1 MKHYTLT
8 LATLLSLL
16 IPLQSWGADLRKGEE
31 AYMIGDYATALKE
44 WTPFAEQGDLDA
56 QFKLANMYRTGIGVS
71 QDYKTAVELYNPPAE
86 NGNALAQYNL
96 GIMHSFG
103 LGVLQDYET
112 ALKWYILSAEQG
124 NTFAQYNI
132 GRLYYLGH
140 GVKQDMIYAHMWTN
154 LASLNGFAMSTNLR
168 GLITEQMT
176 PSQIDKAHE
185 LARECVAN
193 NYKRC

>member
-1 MKHYTLT
+1 MKRYTFILT
-8 LATLLSLL
+8 LLLSLL
-16 IPLQSWGADLRKGEE
+16 IPMQGWGADLRKGEE
-31 AYMIGDYATALKE
+31 AYMIGDYANALRE
-44 WTPFAEQGDLDA
+44 WTPLAERGDLDA
-56 QFKLANMYRTGIGVS
+56 QFKLANMYRKGIGVP
-71 QDYKTAVELYNPPAE
+71 QDYKTAVKLYNAPAE
-86 NGNALAQYNL
+86 QGNALAQYNL

-140 GVKQDMIYAHMWTN
+140 GVKEDMIYAHMWTN
-154 LASLNGFAMSTNLR
+154 LASLNGLEMSTNLR

-176 PSQIDKAHE
+176 QFQIEEAE
-185 LARECVAN
+185 RLAVECVAK
-193 NYKRC
+193 NYKGC

>member
-1 MKHYTLT
+1 MKHLTLT
-8 LATLLSLL
+8 LLL
-16 IPLQSWGADLRKGEE
+16 IFGATASIAEYK
-31 AYMIGDYATALKE
+31 IALKE
-44 WTPFAEQGDLDA
+44 LENLAKQGDLNA
-56 QFKLANMYRTGIGVS
+56 QIKLANGYRKGIGVA
-71 QDYKTAVELYNPPAE
+71 QDYKIAVKWFTFAAKQ
-86 NGNALAQYNL
+86 GNASAQYNL

-103 LGVLQDYET
+103 LGVIQDYET
-112 ALKWYILSAEQG
+112 SLKWYILSAEQG
-124 NTFAQYNI
+124 NTFAQYNL

-140 GVKQDMIYAHMWTN
+140 GVKEDMIYAHMWTN
-154 LASLNGFAMSTNLR
+154 LASLNGFEMSINLR

>member
-1 MKHYTLT
+1 MKHYALI

-16 IPLQSWGADLRKGEE
+16 IPVQSWGADFRKGEE
-31 AYMIGDYATALKE
+31 AYMIGDYATALRE
-44 WTPFAEQGDLDA
+44 WASLAEQGDLDA
-56 QFKLANMYRTGIGVS
+56 QFKLANMYRKGIGVP
-71 QDYKTAVELYNPPAE
+71 QDYKTAVKLYNPPAE
-86 NGNALAQYNL
+86 QGNSLAQYNL
-96 GIMHSFG
+96 GIMYSFG

-140 GVKQDMIYAHMWTN
+140 GVKEDMIYAHMWTN
-154 LASLNGFAMSTNLR
+154 LASLNGLEMSTNLR

-176 PSQIDKAHE
+176 QFQIEEAE
-185 LARECVAN
+185 RLAVECVAK
-193 NYKRC
+193 NYKVC